1 MFVKVEDKVKVW
13 MKVAFVLTILTI
25 ILIQF
30 KKLFSDFDT
39 HTFYIY
45 KDKLSFI
52 SLSIIV
58 ILGLVSYLPLSLY
71 DFIIKDT
78 CDISLDN
85 KSLYKSSWIASSISS
100 IVGFGGTA
108 AIALKSH
115 FYSPY
120 IKDKAKLV
128 KEVSKVVLLNF
139 TGFSAICLIYSILNI
154 SSLNKIELVKL
165 GIGLASLYAPI
176 IFIYNVYRCRNKEKR
191 ENAIKTIKIMII
203 SILEWIAMALLLF
216 SILKLLGNTLPL
228 SKVFP
233 IYVVSSA
240 IGIVSMMPGGIGGF
254 DLSFILGVSAL
265 GINKEE
271 ALLALVLYRISYY
284 IIPLTV
290 GVFLFI
296 YEAKTKMDKD
306 YINIFKLA
314 KRKIINIVK
323 FTKQDKVNKIDNNK
337 EV

>member
-1 MFVKVEDKVKVW
+1 MLVKLEDNTKVW
-13 MKVAFVLTILTI
+13 FKI
-25 ILIQF
+25 ILMSGVFILILFQF
-30 KKLFSDFDT
+30 KKIFSDFDI

-52 SLSIIV
+52 SLTIIG
-58 ILGLVSYLPLSLY
+58 ILGLLSYLPLSLY

-78 CDISLDN
+78 CNISLDN

-120 IKDKAKLV
+120 IKDKTALV

-139 TGFSAICLIYSILNI
+139 TGFSAICFIYSILVI
-154 SSLNKIELVKL
+154 EDFNKIQVVRI
-165 GIGLASLYAPI
+165 GILLAALYAPI
-176 IFIYNVYRCRNKEKR
+176 LLIYNLYRYRNKEKR

-203 SILEWIAMALLLF
+203 SIFEWIAMALLLF
-216 SILKLLGNTLPL
+216 SILKLLGTTLPL
-228 SKVFP
+228 AKIFP

-284 IIPLTV
+284 IIPLTI
-290 GVFLFI
+290 GIFLLI
-296 YEAKTKMDKD
+296 YENRSKINKD
-306 YINIFKLA
+306 YNNIFKLT
-314 KRKIINIVK
+314 IIK
-323 FTKQDKVNKIDNNK
+323 FFNKMNFFR
-337 EV
+337 